1 MDQNLAVQSRQQES
15 ERRKEANSLWVTQP
29 AFALQES
36 ARNRERER
44 EGHGDPSLWWNKGA
58 LFNSV
63 RLYIL

>member
-44 EGHGDPSLWWNKGA
+44 EKDTGTQVSGGTR
-58 LFNSV
+58 V
-63 RLYIL
+63 LY

>member
-44 EGHGDPSLWWNKGA
+44 EREKDTGTQVSGGTR
-58 LFNSV
+58 V
-63 RLYIL
+63 LY